1 MNLVLILELKS
12 AAIEIKLSLDV
23 FNSMLRKY
31 KKVSLNL
38 VIRPLKFSS
47 VNRKKKKNKPKTEL
61 TYGEQSN
68 MPTHAL
74 RESLKRRE

>member
-23 FNSMLRKY
+23 FNSMFRRY

-38 VIRPLKFSS
+38 VLRPLKFSS
-47 VNRKKKKNKPKTEL
+47 VNRKKKTKPKTEL

-68 MPTHAL
+68 IPTHAL